1 MLDAV
6 ADLARLAQELADTHA
21 VPGLSVAVVHRDEL
35 VHLAGYGLRQ
45 MGNEKA
51 PVGEDTVFQLAS
63 LSKPL
68 AATVVAALVG
78 DGK

>member
-1 MLDAV
+1 LCWTRWRTWREWRESWPTRTRSPAC
-6 ADLARLAQELADTHA
+6 RW
-21 VPGLSVAVVHRDEL
+21 LSSTRDEL

-68 AATVVAALVG
+68 AAMAS
-78 DGK
+78 